1 MNPVRPL
8 SVAILLTGAVLMG
21 VAFYYSTSPL
31 DRLSTRSTAQHGEN
45 TMRYIGALF
54 GRQM

>member
-8 SVAILLTGAVLMG
+8 SVAILVTGAVLMG